1 MCLLLQ
7 EKERDLDVLN
17 IYSKRIART
26 NTNLYLPLPVYTED
40 TGTMT
45 DITYPPNE
53 ILMLSASPPDQFS
66 NTANYSPRNTTDSVF
81 HSTLS
86 YPQGS
91 TMTDSPSCSINNSP
105 RDTQQHISLSS
116 QISKEAK
123 SAPVTAT
130 VVNTGNFTPP
140 VQATTTPAQVASRNS
155 PSKEEMQKLEE
166 SQRKEAEENRLRLQ
180 REHEEKAKAERAAE
194 QKRLEEEKRKQLLL
208 AKLKAID
215 QSQSTSQAETKPM
228 SNLEETQ
235 PVKKKRLED
244 IFNDGATKEDDTTAA
259 KPLPSNSNSLE
270 EKRKKDLLAQLLS
283 TDQSTSPN
291 VQLQTDTHLTDDG
304 LTTGDSSTSVKS
316 ASSAGSNYKW
326 NTRIENMHHGKPAM
340 ATKDDPFGT
349 RTSASLHRGSHGTTD
364 RNTNQQ
370 RKESDGGLDF
380 LGGTGG
386 VINTDT
392 YQTKKRDTPTFGR
405 RAIQKPHT
413 VFGSDL
419 TTTIDTPLVSKKE
432 TPLTGNNNNS
442 SSKSYPWEH
451 EVNVTNER
459 NTLGY
464 LSHDNAPV
472 DSSLLPRR
480 IKAQPLNIGS
490 MPGQIDDDIEELS
503 LV

>member
-1 MCLLLQ
+1 M
-7 EKERDLDVLN
+7 
-17 IYSKRIART
+17 YS
-26 NTNLYLPLPVYTED
+26 ED

-45 DITYPPNE
+45 DISCPPNE
-53 ILMLSASPPDQFS
+53 ILMFSPHDQFS
-66 NTANYSPRNTTDSVF
+66 NTANYSPRNTADSVF

-91 TMTDSPSCSINNSP
+91 TMTDSPSYSMNDSP
-105 RDTQQHISLSS
+105 RDTQQHVSLSS
-116 QISKEAK
+116 QISKEVK
-123 SAPVTAT
+123 SATVTAA
-130 VVNTGNFTPP
+130 VPNTGNFSPP
-140 VQATTTPAQVASRNS
+140 VQATATPAQLTSRNS

-166 SQRKEAEENRLRLQ
+166 SQRKEAEENRLHLQ
-180 REHEEKAKAERAAE
+180 KEQEEKAKAERATE
-194 QKRLEEEKRKQLLL
+194 QKRLEEEKRKQQLL

-215 QSQSTSQAETKPM
+215 DSQSTSQADAKPI

-244 IFNDGATKEDDTTAA
+244 IFNDGATKEDDSTAA
-259 KPLPSNSNSLE
+259 KPLPSKSNLE

-291 VQLQTDTHLTDDG
+291 TQQQTDTLLTDDG
-304 LTTGDSSTSVKS
+304 LTTGGSSASVKS

-349 RTSASLHRGSHGTTD
+349 RTSASHHRGSHSTMDKNTD
-364 RNTNQQ
+364 QQ
-370 RKESDGGLDF
+370 RKGSDGGLDF

-386 VINTDT
+386 VINTDA

-419 TTTIDTPLVSKKE
+419 TTTIDTPLVSKTE
-432 TPLTGNNNNS
+432 TPPTSKNN

-464 LSHDNAPV
+464 LSHGNAPV

-490 MPGQIDDDIEELS
+490 MPGQLDDDIEELS

>member
-1 MCLLLQ
+1 MHCSVLVLQ

-17 IYSKRIART
+17 IYSKRIAKT
-26 NTNLYLPLPVYTED
+26 NTNLHLPLPVYTED

-45 DITYPPNE
+45 DITCPPNE
-53 ILMLSASPPDQFS
+53 ILMLSASPRDQFS
-66 NTANYSPRNTTDSVF
+66 NTANYSPRNTEDSVF

-91 TMTDSPSCSINNSP
+91 MMTDSPSYSMNNSP
-105 RDTQQHISLSS
+105 RDTQQHVSLSS

-123 SAPVTAT
+123 SGVVTAAVPST
-130 VVNTGNFTPP
+130 SPP
-140 VQATTTPAQVASRNS
+140 VEATTTPAQVTSRNS
-155 PSKEEMQKLEE
+155 PSKEEMQRLEE

-180 REHEEKAKAERAAE
+180 KEQEEKAKAERAAE

-215 QSQSTSQAETKPM
+215 TSQSTSQTETKPM

-244 IFNDGATKEDDTTAA
+244 IFNDGATKEDDSTAA
-259 KPLPSNSNSLE
+259 KPLPSKSNSLE

-283 TDQSTSPN
+283 TDQST
-291 VQLQTDTHLTDDG
+291 TDDG
-304 LTTGDSSTSVKS
+304 LTTGGSSTSVKS
-316 ASSAGSNYKW
+316 ASSTGSNYKW

-340 ATKDDPFGT
+340 ATKNDPFGT
-349 RTSASLHRGSHGTTD
+349 RTSASLHRGSNSTTD
-364 RNTNQQ
+364 RNMNQQ

-386 VINTDT
+386 VINTDA
-392 YQTKKRDTPTFGR
+392 YQTKKWDTPTFGR
-405 RAIQKPHT
+405 RAVQKPHA

-419 TTTIDTPLVSKKE
+419 TTTIDTPLVSKKQ
-432 TPLTGNNNNS
+432 TPPTSNNN

-451 EVNVTNER
+451 EVNVTSER
-459 NTLGY
+459 NALGY
-464 LSHDNAPV
+464 LSHSNAPV

-490 MPGQIDDDIEELS
+490 VPGQIDDDIEELS